1 MSSTTTTSTFI
12 NPSLFSH
19 STPISF
25 PSPAPSS
32 SYTQDQDDE
41 DDEQQSSRKRARTSS
56 SSSSADP
63 TKPTSVSD
71 QRKEARA
78 HRNRIAAQNSRDR
91 RKAQF
96 SYLERRVAELEEENR
111 ILRAAAQLA
120 SSAATVSGGQQQH
133 PFVLQMSSSVPAPIV
148 ASSAMFHA
156 SPTTSTHEDQAR
168 AERERERER
177 ENEALKERIRTLEEG
192 WGAVV
197 KALAA
202 QGLPM
207 LLGGAQA
214 QPAATTAVAAE
225 TKSTTNVDMMA
236 YTAFPSPA
244 PSNASLDFDA
254 TLAASSSSST
264 LSSPTIT
271 TTTTPTPTTTNTTTN
286 PNTTRHLARVAT
298 AGGPSLARSASLQ
311 RVGWTVSSS
320 GLDLNSVSITALR
333 RPSAYQRAL
342 AMDKARRGEVAMR
355 KGMLRRSCGK
365 SSRSRGLGRARRK

>member
-1 MSSTTTTSTFI
+1 MSSTTTFI
-12 NPSLFSH
+12 DPSLFSH
-19 STPISF
+19 STPTSF

-32 SYTQDQDDE
+32 SHDDDE
-41 DDEQQSSRKRARTSS
+41 DEQQPSHKRARTSS
-56 SSSSADP
+56 SSSSDPAEP
-63 TKPTSVSD
+63 TKPTSISE

-120 SSAATVSGGQQQH
+120 SAAAGGPVQQH
-133 PFVLQMSSSVPAPIV
+133 QFVSVVPPPIIP
-148 ASSAMFHA
+148 SSAVFPA
-156 SPTTSTHEDQAR
+156 AVTISTHEEQAR

-202 QGLPM
+202 QGLP
-207 LLGGAQA
+207 LLMGGVQT
-214 QPAATTAVAAE
+214 QPAAAVPETVASE
-225 TKSTTNVDMMA
+225 TKPATNNVDMMA

-254 TLAASSSSST
+254 ALSASSSSA
-264 LSSPTIT
+264 T
-271 TTTTPTPTTTNTTTN
+271 TTPTPTPTTTNTTTN

-320 GLDLNSVSITALR
+320 GLGLNLVSTTALR
-333 RPSAYQRAL
+333 RASAYQRAL
-342 AMDKARRGEVAMR
+342 AMDKARRGEAMR
-355 KGMLRRSCGK
+355 KQTLRRSCGK
-365 SSRSRGLGRARRK
+365 FSRSRDKGRLRRK

>member
-63 TKPTSVSD
+63 TNLTSVSD

-120 SSAATVSGGQQQH
+120 SSASGGQQQH
-133 PFVLQMSSSVPAPIV
+133 PFVLQVSSPVPAPIMS
-148 ASSAMFHA
+148 SSAVFHA
-156 SPTTSTHEDQAR
+156 SPMTSTHQDQAR

-207 LLGGAQA
+207 LLGGAQ
-214 QPAATTAVAAE
+214 PAAATAVATE
-225 TKSTTNVDMMA
+225 TKPTTNVDMMA

-254 TLAASSSSST
+254 TLSASSSSS
-264 LSSPTIT
+264 SSPTIA
-271 TTTTPTPTTTNTTTN
+271 TTTPTPTTTNTTTN

-311 RVGWTVSSS
+311 RVGWTVSSLGS
-320 GLDLNSVSITALR
+320 GLNSVSMTALR

-342 AMDKARRGEVAMR
+342 AMDKARRGEAAMR